1 MSGDCSQ
8 DQREIDRDDH
18 ETRIAIAA
26 LFAACMVTLVAQQ
39 NQAPDFPRAADAMER
54 VTWRTRTLVANDRL
68 TNWDLAI
75 PGMGLTFQES
85 VVRADAALVPFVEG
99 SSAQR
104 VSPQVQKS
112 LDYNLTA
119 AEIAAIKTG
128 MGPSVRVSAYRVESL
143 PADAATR
150 RRVFDF
156 ARELGA
162 TTLVVPGNT
171 DLAGLDAL
179 AEEFRVNVAVLNSSD
194 ATLKAMDGRSRRLGI
209 GIDTG
214 TWAQDAA
221 NVRIEVARVRDRLIY
236 VNLRDRSA
244 RGAGAQNVPLGKGVG
259 NLRDFFAELER
270 LDDRQISVRL
280 GGDGSPV
287 VTTRV
292 PIAMTIDTTGVVKA
306 PGDIFA
312 AVSAFEDVVQ
322 PAYAVNFNEFA
333 RTRPIRFDLVTPS
346 RGETLAP
353 TEIDRRAA
361 ETRTNI
367 DAAIPNKPFASPKKP
382 RKLLVIESLEGM
394 SHNTIPHTNVMIQRM
409 GEKTGAWTTV
419 FSNDLS
425 NLRYPKVKEFDA
437 VFLNSIVGEFLP
449 DPAMRADL
457 VRYVNEGGGIGGI
470 HGTPWASRNWDEFA
484 EMIGAQS
491 APHRIENGVLKVYDK
506 DNPIVRPFNYEDL
519 PFREEYYRFEDRGQ
533 RPAALG
539 QGARAVDRRSRREG
553 AERDRQALA
562 GLPPARQGVPGRLDP
577 RIREGAR
584 LLQLDGPHDGN
595 LHAAGNRRPLPG
607 GHAVHPRR
615 RRRKCGPQ
623 PAEVGRDFSRAE
635 T

>member
-1 MSGDCSQ
+1 MK
-8 DQREIDRDDH
+8 
-18 ETRIAIAA
+18 TRIAIAT
-26 LFAACMVTLVAQQ
+26 LFAACMATLVAQQ
-39 NQAPDFPRAADAMER
+39 NQAPEFPRAADALER
-54 VTWRTRTLVANDRL
+54 VTWRTRTLVANDRF

-75 PGMGLTFQES
+75 PGMGLTFRES

-104 VSPQVQKS
+104 VSPQVQKN

-128 MGPSVRVSAYRVESL
+128 MGPSVRVSAYRVENL
-143 PADAATR
+143 PAEAATR

-156 ARELGA
+156 AHELGA

-194 ATLKAMDGRSRRLGI
+194 ATLKAMEGRSRRIGI

-221 NVRIEVARVRDRLIY
+221 NVRNEVARVKDRLIY
-236 VNLRDRSA
+236 ANLRDRSA
-244 RGAGAQNVPLGKGVG
+244 RGAGAQNVPLGKGVA

-292 PIAMTIDTTGVVKA
+292 PIAMTIDTSGVVKA
-306 PGDIFA
+306 PGDLFA

-353 TEIDRRAA
+353 AEIDRRAA
-361 ETRTNI
+361 ETRAKI

-449 DPAMRADL
+449 DLAMRADL

-491 APHRIENGVLKVYDK
+491 APHRIENGILKVYDK

-519 PFREEYYRFEDRGQ
+519 PFREEYYRFED
-533 RPAALG
+533 
-539 QGARAVDRRSRREG
+539 QGN
-553 AERDRQALA
+553 
-562 GLPPARQGVPGRLDP
+562 GRLRWDKVRVLLVVDLDEKVP
-577 RIREGAR
+577 NSTDKPWPGYRRPDKVYPVAWIREYGKGR
-584 LLQLDGPHDGN
+584 VFYNSMGHMTETFM
-595 LHAAGNRRPLPG
+595 RPEIV
-607 GHAVHPRR
+607 GHFL
-615 RRRKCGPQ
+615 
-623 PAEVGRDFSRAE
+623 VGMQYILGDVDANATPNPLR
-635 T
+635 

>member
-1 MSGDCSQ
+1 MK
-8 DQREIDRDDH
+8 
-18 ETRIAIAA
+18 TRIAIAT

-104 VSPQVQKS
+104 VGPQVQKS

-128 MGPSVRVSAYRVESL
+128 MGPSVRVSAYRIESL
-143 PADAATR
+143 PADAAR

-221 NVRIEVARVRDRLIY
+221 NVRNEVARVRDRLIY

-244 RGAGAQNVPLGKGVG
+244 RGASAQNVPLGKGVG

-353 TEIDRRAA
+353 AEIDRRAA
-361 ETRTNI
+361 ETRTKI

-519 PFREEYYRFEDRGQ
+519 PFREEYYRFED
-533 RPAALG
+533 
-539 QGARAVDRRSRREG
+539 QGN
-553 AERDRQALA
+553 
-562 GLPPARQGVPGRLDP
+562 GRLRWDKVRVLLIVDLDEKVP
-577 RIREGAR
+577 NATDKPWPGYRRPDKVYPVAWIREYGKGR
-584 LLQLDGPHDGN
+584 VFYNSMGHMTETFM
-595 LHAAGNRRPLPG
+595 RPEIV
-607 GHAVHPRR
+607 GHFL
-615 RRRKCGPQ
+615 
-623 PAEVGRDFSRAE
+623 VGMQYILGDVDANA
-635 T
+635 TPNPLK

>member
-1 MSGDCSQ
+1 MK
-8 DQREIDRDDH
+8 
-18 ETRIAIAA
+18 TRIAIAA
-26 LFAACMVTLVAQQ
+26 LFAACMATLVAQQ
-39 NQAPDFPRAADAMER
+39 NQAPEFPRAADALER
-54 VTWRTRTLVANDRL
+54 VTWRTRTLVANDRF

-104 VSPQVQKS
+104 VSPQVQKN

-119 AEIAAIKTG
+119 DEIAAIKTG
-128 MGPSVRVSAYRVESL
+128 MGPSVRVSAYRVENL

-156 ARELGA
+156 AHELGA

-194 ATLKAMDGRSRRLGI
+194 ATLKAMEGRSRRIGI

-221 NVRIEVARVRDRLIY
+221 NVRNEVARVKDRLIY
-236 VNLRDRSA
+236 TNLRDRSA
-244 RGAGAQNVPLGKGVG
+244 RGAGAQNVPLGKGVA

-306 PGDIFA
+306 PGDLFA

-353 TEIDRRAA
+353 AEIDRRAA
-361 ETRTNI
+361 ETRAKI

-419 FSNDLS
+419 FSNDLN

-491 APHRIENGVLKVYDK
+491 APHRIENGILKVYDK

-519 PFREEYYRFEDRGQ
+519 PFREEYYRFEDTGN
-533 RPAALG
+533 
-539 QGARAVDRRSRREG
+539 
-553 AERDRQALA
+553 
-562 GLPPARQGVPGRLDP
+562 GRLRWDKVRVLLVVDLDEKVP
-577 RIREGAR
+577 SSTDKPWPGYRRPDKVYPVAWIREYGKGR
-584 LLQLDGPHDGN
+584 VFYNSMGHMTETFM
-595 LHAAGNRRPLPG
+595 RPEIV
-607 GHAVHPRR
+607 GHFL
-615 RRRKCGPQ
+615 
-623 PAEVGRDFSRAE
+623 VGMQYILGDVDANATPNPLR
-635 T
+635 